1 MSMPAPTTEEL
12 TFCEVHP
19 DRETSLRCNKCGRLM
34 CVECAVPTP
43 VGYRCKQC
51 VRQHEDKFF
60 NASPNDYAIIA
71 AVCAALTGVG
81 AFIISAIGIWL
92 ILTIIAA
99 IPIGGAIGEAAL
111 RATGRRRGRYS
122 AQIAGAAALL
132 GGLLGGVIH
141 AYSAIQ
147 QALNV
152 AITQLG
158 QQAVP
163 PVPIEMVVNA
173 VVQDI
178 GLLVFVGMVTF
189 FVYSRFKMRG

>member
-1 MSMPAPTTEEL
+1 MPAPTTEEL